1 MAAPSRDDAR
11 TPPEP
16 PAEFGRWSFWRRWFG
31 QRSERAAAKFLRKL
45 GYRILAANV
54 ADTEGEI
61 DLLALDGG
69 TLVVVEVRSRSVDDP
84 GVAAAPGDARYDRPV
99 RRAGDRLAARCPRT
113 HGPSH
118 PSCLRGDRPV
128 PDVQLT
134 MDLDLFDAL
143 CMATVLLVV
152 LAGLVLARWSRTRLR

>member
-16 PAEFGRWSFWRRWFG
+16 PAEFGRWPFWRRWFG

-69 TLVVVEVRSRSVDDP
+69 TLVVVEVRSRSVEDP
-84 GVAAAPGDARYDRPV
+84 SVAAATVNYPKQRKLTEATIRFLSRRGMLGTSV
-99 RRAGDRLAARCPRT
+99 R
-113 HGPSH
+113 
-118 PSCLRGDRPV
+118 
-128 PDVQLT
+128 
-134 MDLDLFDAL
+134 FD
-143 CMATVLLVV
+143 V
-152 LAGLVLARWSRTRLR
+152 LAIAWPPGAREPTVRHIPHAFEATGRFQMYN

>member
-1 MAAPSRDDAR
+1 MAASSRHDAR

-69 TLVVVEVRSRSVDDP
+69 TLVVVEVRSRSVEDP
-84 GVAAAPGDARYDRPV
+84 SVAAATVNYPKQRKLTEATIRFQSRRGMLGTSV
-99 RRAGDRLAARCPRT
+99 R
-113 HGPSH
+113 
-118 PSCLRGDRPV
+118 
-128 PDVQLT
+128 
-134 MDLDLFDAL
+134 FD
-143 CMATVLLVV
+143 V
-152 LAGLVLARWSRTRLR
+152 LAIAWPPGAREPTVRHIPHAFEATGRFQFFS